1 MKNRQFAT
9 AGAGRIVFLC
19 LLLGYMVVSMS
30 KSTFSSAMVFI
41 VSKGTLTKLETG
53 NVTSVFYVSYALLQI
68 VGGMTIDRFR
78 RPERFMTIGLV
89 GAGLCNLVVFFTQ
102 NYTVMLLTWAVN
114 GALQFGIWPAV
125 FKICTTMLQPKQR
138 ESSLAVVL
146 SCLPVGTLIA
156 FILAALVAD
165 WRTSFLISALL
176 LFLSA
181 LVFSVGFASQRCH
194 LVEVES
200 AVRAPRSEG
209 AKPSGGLYGWL
220 FASGLIFMLLIAFFR
235 QALENGF
242 RSLTPT
248 MIAESYESVSPSLAT
263 VLNLIVLVA
272 SAGGTLLSHYLHTH
286 LFRNE
291 GVAFL
296 ALFSASLPLVA
307 VSLLVGRV
315 SYWAI
320 VASLAAFVLL
330 CSAASFFTT
339 LVATGFNRLGKGGTV
354 AGIMNALAALGISFA
369 NTVFTATAEATG
381 WTVTAIVW
389 VGLVVLLILLSAAFI
404 PLWRRF
410 TKRNA

>member
-1 MKNRQFAT
+1 
-9 AGAGRIVFLC
+9 
-19 LLLGYMVVSMS
+19 
-30 KSTFSSAMVFI
+30 
-41 VSKGTLTKLETG
+41 
-53 NVTSVFYVSYALLQI
+53 
-68 VGGMTIDRFR
+68 
-78 RPERFMTIGLV
+78 
-89 GAGLCNLVVFFTQ
+89 
-102 NYTVMLLTWAVN
+102 
-114 GALQFGIWPAV
+114 
-125 FKICTTMLQPKQR
+125 
-138 ESSLAVVL
+138 
-146 SCLPVGTLIA
+146 
-156 FILAALVAD
+156 
-165 WRTSFLISALL
+165 
-176 LFLSA
+176 
-181 LVFSVGFASQRCH
+181 
-194 LVEVES
+194 
-200 AVRAPRSEG
+200 
-209 AKPSGGLYGWL
+209 
-220 FASGLIFMLLIAFFR
+220 
-235 QALENGF
+235 
-242 RSLTPT
+242 
-248 MIAESYESVSPSLAT
+248 
-263 VLNLIVLVA
+263 
-272 SAGGTLLSHYLHTH
+272 
-286 LFRNE
+286 RNE

>member
-1 MKNRQFAT
+1 MIQRQFAT
-9 AGAGRIVFLC
+9 ARAGRLVFLC
-19 LLLGYMVVSMS
+19 ILLGYTVVSMS
-30 KSTFSSAMVFI
+30 KSTFASAMVFI
-41 VSKGTLTKLETG
+41 VSEGTLTKLETG
-53 NVTSVFYVSYALLQI
+53 NITSVFYVSYALLQI
-68 VGGMTIDRFR
+68 VGGVAVDRF

-89 GAGLCNLVVFFTQ
+89 GAGLCNLVVYFTQ
-102 NYTVMLLTWAVN
+102 NYAVLLITWAIN

-125 FKICTTMLQPKQR
+125 FKITTTMLVPEDR
-138 ESSLAVVL
+138 ETSLAVVI
-146 SCLPVGTLIA
+146 SALPVGTLAA
-156 FILAALVAD
+156 FVLAALVSE
-165 WRTSFLISALL
+165 WRTSFLISAAA

-181 LVFSVGFASQRCH
+181 LVFSVGFAARRPDI
-194 LVEVES
+194 VEVE
-200 AVRAPRSEG
+200 VKAPAARKDKERPTVG
-209 AKPSGGLYGWL
+209 VYGWL
-220 FASGLIFMLLIAFFR
+220 VASGLIFVLVIAFLR

-263 VLNLIVLVA
+263 VLNLIILVA